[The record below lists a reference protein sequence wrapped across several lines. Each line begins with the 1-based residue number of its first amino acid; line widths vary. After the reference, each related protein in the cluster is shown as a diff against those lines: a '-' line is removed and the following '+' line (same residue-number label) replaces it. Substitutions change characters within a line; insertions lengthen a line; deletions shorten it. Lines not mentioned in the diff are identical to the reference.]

1 MALSSTQLDAASSVA
16 GTFVYTPSFGA
27 VLNAGSQT
35 LLATFT
41 PTDTTDYTTKTASV
55 EITVK
60 KATPTIK
67 WAAPAAIIY
76 GTPLNAIQLNA
87 TSTTAGTFVYNHDS
101 GVVLRPG
108 THSLLA
114 TFTPTDTVDYTTAKD
129 TVSLAVGRPGSPIT
143 WATPAAITYG
153 TALGLTQL
161 DATSSEIGTFVYTPS
176 SGTVL
181 KAGSQTLSVTF
192 TPAESSLYTDATATV
207 TLTVNKATPVIS
219 WATPAAITYGTALG
233 AAQLDATSS
242 VAGTFVY
249 TPAAG
254 TVLKAGV
261 QTLSVTFTP
270 TDSIDYTTATST
282 VSITVKQAS
291 PVIGWATPAA
301 ITYGTALGA
310 AQLDATSSVAGT
322 FVYTPAAGNVLKAG
336 VQTLSVTFT
345 PTDSVDYTT
354 ATSTVSITVKQASPV
369 ISWATPAAI
378 TYGTALGAAQ
388 LDATSSLAGT
398 FVYTPAAGTVLK
410 AGVQILS
417 VTFTPTD
424 SIDYTTATSTVS
436 ITVKH
441 ASPVISWATPAAITY
456 GTALGAA
463 QLDATSSVAG
473 TFVYTPAAGT
483 VLKAG
488 VQILS
493 VTFTPTDSIDY
504 TTATSTVS
512 ITVNTAAT
520 PVINWATPA
529 AITYGTALSAAQLN
543 ATSSVAGT
551 FVYTPAAGTVLK
563 AGVQTLSVTFTP
575 TDSVDYTTATS
586 TVSITVKQASPVI
599 GWANPAAI
607 TYGTALGAAQLDATS
622 SVAGTFVYT
631 PAAGTVLKA
640 GVQILSVTFT
650 PTDSIDYTTATS
662 SISITVKAATPVIN
676 WATPAAITYGTA
688 LSATQ
693 LDATSSVAGT
703 FVYSPA
709 AGAVLAV
716 GSQTLSVTLTPTD
729 TTDYT
734 TAAQTVTLTVSA
746 GTATLSI
753 SATSVGFGN
762 VALNTPATQDVTLSS
777 TGTAPVTVN
786 SGTVTGTSFSLSAPA
801 LPATLTPGQTLTL
814 AVQFDPTSTGAA
826 TGQLTITS
834 TSSTNGTALIPL
846 TGTGIAASYSVDLSW
861 DAPSSSP
868 DPVAGYNVYRS
879 PSGSSMYQLLNST
892 VDSQVTYVDAT
903 VEDGQTYDYIVES
916 VDSSGNQS
924 VPTSPIAVTIP

>member
-60 KATPTIK
+60 KATPTIT

-261 QTLSVTFTP
+261 Q
-270 TDSIDYTTATST
+270 
-282 VSITVKQAS
+282 
-291 PVIGWATPAA
+291 
-301 ITYGTALGA
+301 
-310 AQLDATSSVAGT
+310 
-322 FVYTPAAGNVLKAG
+322 
-336 VQTLSVTFT
+336 
-345 PTDSVDYTT
+345 
-354 ATSTVSITVKQASPV
+354 
-369 ISWATPAAI
+369 
-378 TYGTALGAAQ
+378 
-388 LDATSSLAGT
+388 
-398 FVYTPAAGTVLK
+398 
-410 AGVQILS
+410 
-417 VTFTPTD
+417 
-424 SIDYTTATSTVS
+424 
-436 ITVKH
+436 
-441 ASPVISWATPAAITY
+441 
-456 GTALGAA
+456 
-463 QLDATSSVAG
+463 
-473 TFVYTPAAGT
+473 
-483 VLKAG
+483 
-488 VQILS
+488 ILS

-631 PAAGTVLKA
+631 PAAGTVLRA

>member
-1 MALSSTQLDAASSVA
+1 MRIFMLSFCFLPMALAGQSTGTNRPASRAESASTPVITWTKPAEIVYGMALSSTQLDAASSVA

-60 KATPTIK
+60 KATPTIT

-261 QTLSVTFTP
+261 Q
-270 TDSIDYTTATST
+270 
-282 VSITVKQAS
+282 
-291 PVIGWATPAA
+291 
-301 ITYGTALGA
+301 
-310 AQLDATSSVAGT
+310 
-322 FVYTPAAGNVLKAG
+322 
-336 VQTLSVTFT
+336 
-345 PTDSVDYTT
+345 
-354 ATSTVSITVKQASPV
+354 
-369 ISWATPAAI
+369 
-378 TYGTALGAAQ
+378 
-388 LDATSSLAGT
+388 
-398 FVYTPAAGTVLK
+398 
-410 AGVQILS
+410 
-417 VTFTPTD
+417 
-424 SIDYTTATSTVS
+424 
-436 ITVKH
+436 
-441 ASPVISWATPAAITY
+441 
-456 GTALGAA
+456 
-463 QLDATSSVAG
+463 
-473 TFVYTPAAGT
+473 
-483 VLKAG
+483 
-488 VQILS
+488 ILS

-631 PAAGTVLKA
+631 PAAGTVLRA

-753 SATSVGFGN
+753 SATSVGLGI

>member
-1 MALSSTQLDAASSVA
+1 MRIFMLSFCFLPMALAGQSTGTNRPASRAESASTPVITWTKPAEIVYGMALSSTQLDAASSVA

-60 KATPTIK
+60 KATPTIT

-261 QTLSVTFTP
+261 Q
-270 TDSIDYTTATST
+270 I
-282 VSITVKQAS
+282 
-291 PVIGWATPAA
+291 
-301 ITYGTALGA
+301 
-310 AQLDATSSVAGT
+310 
-322 FVYTPAAGNVLKAG
+322 
-336 VQTLSVTFT
+336 
-345 PTDSVDYTT
+345 
-354 ATSTVSITVKQASPV
+354 
-369 ISWATPAAI
+369 
-378 TYGTALGAAQ
+378 
-388 LDATSSLAGT
+388 
-398 FVYTPAAGTVLK
+398 
-410 AGVQILS
+410 
-417 VTFTPTD
+417 
-424 SIDYTTATSTVS
+424 
-436 ITVKH
+436 
-441 ASPVISWATPAAITY
+441 
-456 GTALGAA
+456 
-463 QLDATSSVAG
+463 
-473 TFVYTPAAGT
+473 
-483 VLKAG
+483 
-488 VQILS
+488 
-493 VTFTPTDSIDY
+493 
-504 TTATSTVS
+504 
-512 ITVNTAAT
+512 
-520 PVINWATPA
+520 
-529 AITYGTALSAAQLN
+529 
-543 ATSSVAGT
+543 
-551 FVYTPAAGTVLK
+551 
-563 AGVQTLSVTFTP
+563 LSVTFTP

-631 PAAGTVLKA
+631 PAAGTVLRA